1 MANKDRDDA
10 KYDALI
16 DKLQKTHAEYPF
28 LTGFIC
34 SLISEK
40 SSKRTVYYYTVHVID
55 FLDKTNKPVETI
67 SLDDYNIYI
76 VKFQKRSSS
85 YLIVKYSAI
94 NKFARY
100 MFITNRIPKNFM
112 EYAKRPKYVEKQEQ
126 VQKREKG
133 YLTPNEI
140 QIVISNIENSIKNGR
155 VVWYQNDYRARDM
168 ALVLMLLTTG
178 MRTIALQ
185 NLDID
190 DLNLEEGIVTVTDK
204 EDKVNIHQ
212 MPEQTIIVLKK
223 WLIKREALLKEAGK
237 ENETALFIS
246 NRKTRISYETIKQIV
261 QKYCNTI
268 TGKNITPHKLRAT
281 FGTMLYN
288 KTHDIEFVRKQMN
301 HSNIATTQRYI
312 RGTGK
317 DDRQKAANIMGDIIS
332 NRKEAENLF
341 EDTESNDKTES

>member
-1 MANKDRDDA
+1 MANKDRDNE
-10 KYDALI
+10 KYDILTNN
-16 DKLQKTHAEYPF
+16 LCESHSQYPY
-28 LTGFIC
+28 LKGFVC
-34 SLISEK
+34 SLISTK
-40 SSKRTVYYYTVHVID
+40 NSRRTIYYYTVHVID
-55 FLDKTNKPVETI
+55 FLDKTNKPVEEIT
-67 SLDDYNIYI
+67 LDDYNIYI
-76 VKFQKRSSS
+76 VGFEKRSSS

-100 MFITNRIPKNFM
+100 MFITEKIPKNFM
-112 EYAKRPKYVEKQEQ
+112 EYANRPKYIEKQEQ

-133 YLTPNEI
+133 YLTPSEI
-140 QIVISNIENSIKNGR
+140 QIIISNIEHSIKNGKA
-155 VVWYQNDYRARDM
+155 VWFQDDYRTRDM

-185 NLDID
+185 NLDVE

-212 MPEQTIIVLKK
+212 MPEQTIVVLKK
-223 WLIKREALLKEAGK
+223 WLIKREALLKEANK
-237 ENETALFIS
+237 EDETALFIS
-246 NRKTRISYETIKQIV
+246 NRKNRMSYGTIKQVV
-261 QKYCNTI
+261 QKYCSTI

-281 FGTMLYN
+281 YGTMLYN

-317 DDRQKAANIMGDIIS
+317 DDRQKAANIMGDILS

-341 EDTESNDKTES
+341 EDNNG

>member
-1 MANKDRDDA
+1 MANKDRDDE
-10 KYDALI
+10 KYNMLTNN
-16 DKLQKTHAEYPF
+16 LCETHPKYSF
-28 LTGFIC
+28 LKGFVC
-34 SLISEK
+34 SLISAK
-40 SSKRTVYYYTVHVID
+40 NSKRTIYYYMVHIID
-55 FLDKTNKPVETI
+55 FLDSTNKPVEEIT
-67 SLDDYNIYI
+67 LDDYNIYI
-76 VKFQKRSSS
+76 VKFEKSSSS

-100 MFITNRIPKNFM
+100 MFITNKISKNFM
-112 EYAKRPKYVEKQEQ
+112 EYATRPKYKEKQEQ
-126 VQKREKG
+126 IQKREKG
-133 YLTPNEI
+133 YLTPSEI
-140 QIVISNIENSIKNGR
+140 QIVITNIEHSIKNGKAI
-155 VVWYQNDYRARDM
+155 WFQDEYRTRDM

-190 DLNLEEGIVTVTDK
+190 DLNLEEGIVIVTDK

-212 MPEQTIIVLKK
+212 MPEQTITVLKK
-223 WLIKREALLKEAGK
+223 WMIKREALLKEANK

-246 NRKTRISYETIKQIV
+246 NRKTRISYSTIKQIV
-261 QKYCNTI
+261 QKYCSTI

-281 FGTMLYN
+281 YGTMLYN

-317 DDRQKAANIMGDIIS
+317 DERQKAANIMGDIL
-332 NRKEAENLF
+332 NNKKEIENLF
-341 EDTESNDKTES
+341 EDTNNDN

>member
-1 MANKDRDDA
+1 MANKDRDNE
-10 KYDALI
+10 KYNALTNELCS
-16 DKLQKTHAEYPF
+16 KYPQYPY
-28 LTGFIC
+28 LKGFVC
-34 SLISEK
+34 SLISAK
-40 SSKRTVYYYTVHVID
+40 NSRRTIYYYTVHVID
-55 FLDKTNKPVETI
+55 FLDKTNKPVEKIT
-67 SLDDYNIYI
+67 LDDYNIYI
-76 VKFQKRSSS
+76 VKFEKMSSS

-100 MFITNRIPKNFM
+100 MFVTDKIPKNFM
-112 EYAKRPKYVEKQEQ
+112 EYANRPKYIEKQEQ
-126 VQKREKG
+126 VEKRERG
-133 YLTPNEI
+133 YLTPAEI
-140 QIVISNIENSIKNGR
+140 QIIISNIEHSIKNGKAI
-155 VVWYQNDYRARDM
+155 WFQDDYRTRDM

-185 NLDID
+185 NLDVE
-190 DLNLEEGIVTVTDK
+190 DLNLKEGIVTVTDK

-212 MPEQTIIVLKK
+212 MPEQTIVVLKK
-223 WLIKREALLKEAGK
+223 WLIKRQALLKEAGK

-246 NRKTRISYETIKQIV
+246 NRKNRMSYETIKQVV
-261 QKYCNTI
+261 QKYCSTI

-317 DDRQKAANIMGDIIS
+317 DDRQKAANIMEEILS
-332 NRKEAENLF
+332 NRKKVENLF
-341 EDTESNDKTES
+341 EDIDE